1 MLKWVWKK
9 AEKSAKDRD
18 SERYDCSVRVMSR
31 QLPGFRAITLDVS
44 SSGMQLETQGLLEK
58 GQLLELNLEFDR
70 EELPDFTIPAEVMWA
85 KRDGERRSHFLAGLR
100 FQPGTD
106 VERLNL
112 ARMSAVIETR
122 SEADLGDL
130 LAEANKLD
138 PTRAAVVSRTHM
150 EAPPAGAQVQLPTN
164 IPEVPSRDS
173 IVKTQNPHSVKPI
186 SAGIAVPEAPA
197 QPSPQPTQ
205 SPVAPAAATA
215 AQIVEPEPVRM
226 THPGVLIPLQVS
238 LNGYSWQR
246 DSGDLVLHYSEGAT
260 AHQLVFPHCQ
270 VCHDHGCGA
279 NTMVKGLYATINS
292 ERLRELQAQR
302 GAQRLKHYRFVAD
315 GEPILDIISQECR
328 TAG

>member
-9 AEKSAKDRD
+9 QQKSAKDRD
-18 SERYDCSVRVMSR
+18 SERFDCSVRVMSK

-44 SSGMQLETQGLLEK
+44 SSGLQLETQGLLEK
-58 GQLLELNLEFDR
+58 GQILELKLEFDR
-70 EELPDFTIPAEVMWA
+70 EELPDFNIPAEVMWA

-100 FQPGTD
+100 FKAESDT
-106 VERLNL
+106 ERLNL

-138 PTRAAVVSRTHM
+138 PSRAAVVSRTQM
-150 EAPPAGAQVQLPTN
+150 EAPPAGAPVQLPTN
-164 IPEVPSRDS
+164 IPDVPSRDS
-173 IVKTQNPHSVKPI
+173 IVKTKAPHSVTPI
-186 SAGIAVPEAPA
+186 SAGIPTPVPQTDVPL
-197 QPSPQPTQ
+197 
-205 SPVAPAAATA
+205 TA
-215 AQIVEPEPVRM
+215 AQQAAAGQPDIVEPAPVRM

-238 LNGYSWQR
+238 INGYFWRR
-246 DSGDLVLHYSEGAT
+246 DSGELVLHYSEGSD
-260 AHQLVFPHCQ
+260 AHQLVFPGCQ

-279 NTMVKGLYATINS
+279 NTLVKGLYATINS

-302 GAQRLKHYRFVAD
+302 DGQRLKHYRFVSD

-328 TAG
+328 TGG